1 MYTWGDS
8 GALQDDWRPRSGAL
22 MLSIAVHLLILV
34 LLRSAQVMQP
44 EPTTPSLL
52 PVSLITEPRQKQA
65 PAAPPP
71 VSAEAPPEPVAV
83 PAVPAL
89 PEPPPDPVE
98 AKIPLPE
105 QQIVSLPD
113 GGVEQPPVET
123 RLLSDRDNTV
133 EEQMVQRGLP
143 EAGSDDGADPRTDPA
158 ETESEASSSKP
169 AAERAALPNINE
181 LLPDAMALAQQDY
194 GKTAE
199 IEEQSKSRER
209 QRSAGSWPATSE
221 PIGTLDF
228 LPDVRQ
234 GDITLLNTKAEL
246 FAPFVRRVALR
257 VFQNLVIS
265 LRRDLSGVG
274 PSTQE
279 QVGAEAI
286 MNGDGNMIGFNIV
299 ARSPGVSLGV
309 DRKLRQ
315 ACADGFFDRNPP
327 LAAKSDDGNIHFML
341 STQVV
346 TIGDPRGFR
355 VGYRVS
361 FQAGLL

>member
-8 GALQDDWRPRSGAL
+8 GVLQEDWRPRSGAL
-22 MLSIAVHLLILV
+22 MLSIALHLLILV
-34 LLRSAQVMQP
+34 VLRSAPVMQP
-44 EPTTPSLL
+44 ELTAPSLL
-52 PVSLITEPRQKQA
+52 PVSLITEPRQEQA
-65 PAAPPP
+65 PVPPP
-71 VSAEAPPEPVAV
+71 VAEAPAEAV
-83 PAVPAL
+83 PAPEIAAL
-89 PEPPPDPVE
+89 PEPPPEPVE

-105 QQIVSLPD
+105 QQIVSLPEA
-113 GGVEQPPVET
+113 GVERPPVET

-133 EEQMVQRGLP
+133 EEQMVKRGVP
-143 EAGSDDGADPRTDPA
+143 QPGPDDDTDPRTDPA
-158 ETESEASSSKP
+158 ETESEASSSQP
-169 AAERAALPNINE
+169 AADRAALPDIDQ
-181 LLPDAMALAQQDY
+181 LLPNAMALAQQEY
-194 GKTAE
+194 GKIAE
-199 IEEQSKSRER
+199 IEEQGKSRER
-209 QRSAGSWPATSE
+209 LRAAGSWMASSE

-265 LRRDLSGVG
+265 LRRDLAGVG

-279 QVGAEAI
+279 QVGAEAV
-286 MNGDGNMIGFNIV
+286 MNSDGNMIGFDII

-327 LAAKSDDGNIHFML
+327 LAAKANDGNIHFML

-346 TIGDPRGFR
+346 TMADPRGFR